1 MNKHNKLSAILLGLA
16 LANPA
21 LSAGKDESNTVE
33 YGLDGVVKNGTV
45 DTRVGPL
52 TFENGYPSRH
62 SVEELFDVMD
72 FQRATQA

>member
-1 MNKHNKLSAILLGLA
+1 MKKILIGLMSVA
-16 LANPA
+16 LMF
-21 LSAGKDESNTVE
+21 AGIMACTQQESKTKAASDTQHASQAKTDIE

-62 SVEELFDVMD
+62 SV
-72 FQRATQA
+72 

>member
-1 MNKHNKLSAILLGLA
+1 MNKIFITLA
-16 LANPA
+16 VFLAFTTSGYA
-21 LSAGKDESNTVE
+21 LQGTGTVE

-62 SVEELFDVMD
+62 SV
-72 FQRATQA
+72 